1 MSARGASLEAIERTY
16 RERFERFATV
26 AVAILGSQGD
36 ARDAVQEAFA
46 RAVRLRR
53 SFRGTGTLDGW
64 LWQMVVN
71 EARSRRRRAG
81 LRRGVEAAGGELL
94 LQPPDDEP
102 SAAVEGLIASLP
114 ERQRLVVFLRY
125 YADLSYG
132 QIADVLA
139 IRPGTVAATL
149 NAAHGTLRASLEQAR
164 R

>member
-1 MSARGASLEAIERTY
+1 MRAQGASLEAIEQSY
-16 RERFERFATV
+16 RARFERFATV
-26 AVAILGSQGD
+26 AVAILGSQAE

-53 SFRGTGTLDGW
+53 SFRGDGSLDGW

-71 EARSRRRRAG
+71 EARSRRRRAAM
-81 LRRGVEAAGGELL
+81 RPRVETTWGE
-94 LQPPDDEP
+94 PGATGMPDEP
-102 SAAVEGLIASLP
+102 GGAVADLVASLP

-132 QIADVLA
+132 QIADALG

-149 NAAHGTLRASLEQAR
+149 SAAHVTLRSALETAR
-164 R
+164 G